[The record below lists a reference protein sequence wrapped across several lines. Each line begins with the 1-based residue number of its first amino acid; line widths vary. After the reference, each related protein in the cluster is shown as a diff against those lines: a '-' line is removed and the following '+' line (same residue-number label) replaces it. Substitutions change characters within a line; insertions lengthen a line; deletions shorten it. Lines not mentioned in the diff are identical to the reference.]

1 MNNKHINKIIVY
13 SFVAATFMISSAVL
27 SDNNRAFAFLGFDL
41 FGTEEEEEQPST
53 STTSQSSSSLQH
65 AQCHSPTG
73 SIIDSCNSGDQANAE
88 NTGYN
93 ILGQ

>member
-1 MNNKHINKIIVY
+1 MNNKHISKIIACT
-13 SFVAATFMISSAVL
+13 FVAATFMLSSAVL

-53 STTSQSSSSLQH
+53 STTSQSSSSLQS

-73 SIIDSCNSGDQANAE
+73 SIIDSCNSGDQSDTE

-93 ILGQ
+93 TLAQ

>member
-1 MNNKHINKIIVY
+1 MNNKHISKIIACTLI
-13 SFVAATFMISSAVL
+13 AATFMLSSAVL

-53 STTSQSSSSLQH
+53 STNSQSSSTLQS

-73 SIIDSCNSGDQANAE
+73 SIIDSCNSGDQSDTE
-88 NTGYN
+88 NTGYSTWS
-93 ILGQ
+93 Q

>member
-1 MNNKHINKIIVY
+1 MNNKHINKMIVY
-13 SFVAATFMISSAVL
+13 TFVAATFMLSSAVL

-41 FGTEEEEEQPST
+41 FGTGEEEQPST
-53 STTSQSSSSLQH
+53 STTSQSSSSLQT

-73 SIIDSCNSGDQANAE
+73 SIIDSCNSGDQSDAE

-93 ILGQ
+93 TLSQ